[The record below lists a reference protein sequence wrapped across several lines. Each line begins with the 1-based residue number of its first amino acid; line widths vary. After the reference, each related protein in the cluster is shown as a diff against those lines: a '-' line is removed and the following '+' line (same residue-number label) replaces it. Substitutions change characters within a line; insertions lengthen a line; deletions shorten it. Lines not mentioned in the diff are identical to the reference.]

1 MTGIKLNPQVDAFIA
16 REKRWPTEVIELR
29 RIALAGGLTEDLKW
43 GVPCYTL
50 NGSNVVILHTFKEYC
65 AYLFFKGA
73 LMKDEAHLLI
83 QQTENVQ
90 ATRQVRFTS
99 LDQIMELEPV
109 LNAYIQEAIA
119 IEKSGAKVNMKDTS
133 EFKVPEEFE
142 QALDADAKL
151 KTAFQSLTPGRQRAY
166 LLFFGAPKQVKT
178 RLERIEKY
186 RPVILAGKGLND

>member
-29 RIALAGGLTEDLKW
+29 RIALASGLTEDLKW

-99 LDQIMELEPV
+99 LEQIMELEPV

>member
-29 RIALAGGLTEDLKW
+29 RIALASGLTEDLKW

-90 ATRQVRFTS
+90 AMRQVRFTS
-99 LDQIMELEPV
+99 LDQIMELEPM